1 MLTIK
6 QEKIF
11 SQSLDEAK
19 KSNMLFKHGC
29 VATYGGHVIASGYNT
44 HKNYSSHDNFID
56 NQCSF
61 HAEMDVL
68 RKIYWRTYEKRKRRK
83 QQRIMRRT
91 TLYISRFSNGGA
103 STNSA
108 PCVKC
113 LRMIQEYN
121 IRKIVFN
128 LDNDYYECNP
138 QNYTT
143 SHETFGELC
152 LRDKQ
157 TNK

>member
-29 VATYGGHVIASGYNT
+29 VATYGGHVIASGYST

-91 TLYISRFSNGGA
+91 TLYISVF
-103 STNSA
+103 
-108 PCVKC
+108 
-113 LRMIQEYN
+113 RMAVRVQIQPL
-121 IRKIVFN
+121 V
-128 LDNDYYECNP
+128 
-138 QNYTT
+138 
-143 SHETFGELC
+143 
-152 LRDKQ
+152 
-157 TNK
+157 